1 MTKPGTKRSPRFYA
15 RVAGILA
22 LICLIS
28 GSFAGFVNTKLV
40 VPGDAEKTAKN
51 IIASESLFRFGFV
64 SVLVLYT
71 VFIVYVWVVYR
82 LLKQVNRNLALLM
95 LIFALIGVPIAML
108 NQINQS
114 AALILLS
121 GDDYLKVLPADQIH
135 AQMMFFLNL
144 HKQGG
149 LIGAIFWG
157 LWLFPLGYL
166 VFKSGYL
173 PKLLG
178 VLLMIGCFGWLIVV
192 VQRFLLPDY
201 EALAYSRFAA
211 HIAELSWM
219 LWLLIKGV
227 NVEQW
232 NKRALESAGIE

>member
-1 MTKPGTKRSPRFYA
+1 MTSRVTERSPLFYA
-15 RVAGILA
+15 RLAGILA

-40 VPGDAEKTAKN
+40 VSGDAERTAKN

-64 SVLVLYT
+64 SVLILYT

-82 LLKQVNRNLALLM
+82 LLKPVNKNLALLM
-95 LIFALIGVPIAML
+95 LIFALVGVPIAML

-121 GDDYLKVLPADQIH
+121 GDNYLKTLPTDQIH
-135 AQMMFFLNL
+135 AQVMFFLNL
-144 HKQGG
+144 HKHGG

-173 PKLLG
+173 PKMLG
-178 VLLMIGCFGWLIVV
+178 VLLMIGCFGWLLVF
-192 VQRFLLPDY
+192 VQRFLFPDY

-232 NKRALESAGIE
+232 NKRALESAGM